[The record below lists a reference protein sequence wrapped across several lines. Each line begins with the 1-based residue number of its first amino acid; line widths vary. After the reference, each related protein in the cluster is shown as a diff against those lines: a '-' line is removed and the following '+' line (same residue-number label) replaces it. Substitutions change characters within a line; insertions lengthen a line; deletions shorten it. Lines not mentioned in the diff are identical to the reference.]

1 MPASSAP
8 KRARKAKT
16 KAKTAVSAKEDDLVS
31 VAAERLDS
39 LDESPD
45 LKSAVGQ
52 EVRFWRDQRGLTGA
66 KLAKLSGVSAGMLT
80 KIEKGDVA
88 PSIQTLVKISEALD
102 VPASMFFH
110 RLQKRPY
117 VSFVPAGKGLKTDR
131 RGTRGNQIYE
141 LVGHN
146 IGHTIGIEPFL
157 VTVDD
162 RSEPFPMLQEEG
174 YKFLHMMEGEVVYR
188 VGQRKFPLKP
198 GDSLTFDAMAPHGV
212 DKLIKVP
219 AHWLSIAIFPRFEH
233 NGR

>member
-1 MPASSAP
+1 M
-8 KRARKAKT
+8 AK
-16 KAKTAVSAKEDDLVS
+16 KTIKPRQPGAEQEAESLVS

-39 LDESPD
+39 HDKTPD

-52 EVRFWRDQRGLTGA
+52 EVRFWRNQRGLTGA

-88 PSIQTLVKISEALD
+88 PSIQTLVKVSEALD

-146 IGHTIGIEPFL
+146 VGHTIGIEPFII
-157 VTVDD
+157 TIDGK
-162 RSEPFPMLQEEG
+162 SEPYPMLQEEG
-174 YKFLHMMEGEVVYR
+174 YKFLHMMEGEIVYR

-198 GDSLTFDAMAPHGV
+198 GDSLTYDAMSPHGAETLV
-212 DKLIKVP
+212 KVP
-219 AHWLSIAIFPRFEH
+219 ARWLSVAIYPRFEN

>member
-1 MPASSAP
+1 M
-8 KRARKAKT
+8 AKKTT
-16 KAKTAVSAKEDDLVS
+16 KYRLKVAEPDAESLVS
-31 VAAERLDS
+31 VAAERLDNHDKS
-39 LDESPD
+39 SD

-52 EVRFWRDQRGLTGA
+52 EVRFWRNQRGLTGA

-88 PSIQTLVKISEALD
+88 PSIQTLVKVSEALD

-131 RGTRGNQIYE
+131 SGTRGNQIYE
-141 LVGHN
+141 LLGHN
-146 IGHTIGIEPFL
+146 VGHTIGIEPFII
-157 VTVDD
+157 TVDSK
-162 RSEPFPMLQEEG
+162 SEPYPMLQEEG
-174 YKFLHMMEGEVVYR
+174 YKFLHMMEGEIVYR

-198 GDSLTFDAMAPHGV
+198 GDSLTYDAMSPHGAETFS
-212 DKLIKVP
+212 KAP
-219 AHWLSIAIFPRFEH
+219 ARWLSVAIYPRFEN